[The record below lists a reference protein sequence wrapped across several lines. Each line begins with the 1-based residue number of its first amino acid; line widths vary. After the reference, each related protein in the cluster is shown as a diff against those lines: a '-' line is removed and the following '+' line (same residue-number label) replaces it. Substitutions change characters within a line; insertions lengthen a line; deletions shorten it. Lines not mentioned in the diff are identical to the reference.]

1 MSNPKQNEKE
11 EQGENKDDEFY
22 RYFEKEFRWRSDRD
36 LPALPGKSDSEDS
49 LSCSGISV
57 FTQTYSV

>member
-22 RYFEKEFRWRSDRD
+22 RYFEKEFRWRADRD
-36 LPALPGKSDSEDS
+36 LPTVPGRSDSEDS
-49 LSCSGISV
+49 VL
-57 FTQTYSV
+57 